1 MSEDQRKP
9 PGTVA
14 GSRGTGGLASKAQ
27 EATAPSPGWR
37 YKGAPTERS
46 RLCRNRSQARGDRLG
61 LQMTGRSTGQGA
73 ICIQHPELG
82 AEGRGR
88 GDNRKTAPHVPDFSC
103 YCGEFPFRIGW
114 NGSLQQGIRWSC
126 RHIGDAHPSLR
137 VPGLTTGEAP
147 RESPVEALGPAARPQ
162 HGSWSWCVGLW
173 RRGLPPQLEVCIFGF
188 VDPSFAG
195 PGTLL
200 DSVLRQK

>member
-37 YKGAPTERS
+37 YEGAPTERS
-46 RLCRNRSQARGDRLG
+46 RLCRNRSQARGDQLG
-61 LQMTGRSTGQGA
+61 LRMTGRSTGQGA

-82 AEGRGR
+82 AEGQGR
-88 GDNRKTAPHVPDFSC
+88 GDNRETALHVPDFSC
-103 YCGEFPFRIGW
+103 YCGEFPFCTGR
-114 NGSLQQGIRWSC
+114 NGSLQQGIRWSY
-126 RHIGDAHPSLR
+126 RHTGDAHPSLR

-162 HGSWSWCVGLW
+162 RVELVRGTVEA
-173 RRGLPPQLEVCIFGF
+173 GLPPRLEACIFGF